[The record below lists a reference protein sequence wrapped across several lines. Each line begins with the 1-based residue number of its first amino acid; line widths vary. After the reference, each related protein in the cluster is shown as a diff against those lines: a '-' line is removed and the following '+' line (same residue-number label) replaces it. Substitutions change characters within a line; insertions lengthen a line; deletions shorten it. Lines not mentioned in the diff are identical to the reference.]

1 MTPGNSRI
9 LNLLEGKEE
18 GRVIR
23 SDRQMTIPEAAKPEE
38 QNPAYEGRPTFSSG
52 GLQNALGSAE
62 GRGCQG
68 CGALEPAREM
78 RCVTETQSEGD
89 FFDGWRVLLEGG
101 LREIQSSPILPSL
114 RGETEPGA
122 EQVSCTQLSKA

>member
-1 MTPGNSRI
+1 MT
-9 LNLLEGKEE
+9 
-18 GRVIR
+18 
-23 SDRQMTIPEAAKPEE
+23 TPEAAKPEE

-68 CGALEPAREM
+68 CGALEPTREM

-101 LREIQSSPILPSL
+101 LRKFKSSAILPSL
-114 RGETEPGA
+114 WGETEPGSK
-122 EQVSCTQLSKA
+122 QVTCAPFSEP

>member
-9 LNLLEGKEE
+9 LNLFEGTGE

-23 SDRQMTIPEAAKPEE
+23 SDRQMTTPEAAKPEE

-52 GLQNALGSAE
+52 GLQDSMGKAE
-62 GRGCQG
+62 SRGCQG

-78 RCVTETQSEGD
+78 RCVTEAQSEGD
-89 FFDGWRVLLEGG
+89 FFEG
-101 LREIQSSPILPSL
+101 R
-114 RGETEPGA
+114 
-122 EQVSCTQLSKA
+122 